1 MASQHHPPGET
12 TVKVIELR
20 CERPTLTV
28 RTPHGNEGVLPVL
41 PTVMLTDPPTV
52 TVDRPASPILQAGTA
67 KVIFEVQSTGE
78 LRVTGNAW
86 TDAQVFNPGEAIEFR
101 VGRPS
106 RQVQA
111 FRRGSPL
118 HDPYPGGST
127 AGATKS
133 LPGVHGDP
141 GVTTPTTSPKSGEWP
156 NRCEFCRP

>member
-12 TVKVIELR
+12 TVKVIELP

-28 RTPHGNEGVLPVL
+28 RTPDGHEGVLPVL

-101 VGRPS
+101 VG
-106 RQVQA
+106 A
-111 FRRGSPL
+111 AA
-118 HDPYPGGST
+118 
-127 AGATKS
+127 AG
-133 LPGVHGDP
+133 PGV
-141 GVTTPTTSPKSGEWP
+141 PKGKS
-156 NRCEFCRP
+156 FT